1 MGRGNDHLEADVPY
15 QPFDS
20 EAEHLDAW
28 MTWLRFRRLRVETE
42 IPEPVGL
49 KKLTRGRGNVSLTE
63 DWQTKE
69 NEAWMVLQGRLEA
82 HRANGD
88 APTLGLE
95 LLAAEHDLPDHE
107 KTILIA
113 LVVCAISDTLATQ
126 VLGGMAS
133 ASFGVNVND
142 LMLLTAPEQS
152 SWGIQD
158 WLDLRALFQP
168 GGKLKKA
175 RLIKVE
181 HEPDGNPG
189 ELMDAYVTLTNAG
202 FRRLT
207 GARP

>member
-1 MGRGNDHLEADVPY
+1 M
-15 QPFDS
+15 
-20 EAEHLDAW
+20 
-28 MTWLRFRRLRVETE
+28 
-42 IPEPVGL
+42 
-49 KKLTRGRGNVSLTE
+49 
-63 DWQTKE
+63 
-69 NEAWMVLQGRLEA
+69 
-82 HRANGD
+82 
-88 APTLGLE
+88 
-95 LLAAEHDLPDHE
+95 
-107 KTILIA
+107 
-113 LVVCAISDTLATQ
+113 
-126 VLGGMAS
+126 
-133 ASFGVNVND
+133 NVND

-152 SWGIQD
+152 PWGIQD